1 MYTPWIIDYMER
13 TPPET
18 ALKVNTESGR
28 KMIRREAKA
37 AVAEL
42 MSAKDSF
49 ALTGLQDSSKFCFDK
64 AVFAT
69 KWLCKFGIN
78 DAE

>member
-1 MYTPWIIDYMER
+1 MYNTWIIDYMER

-18 ALKVNTESGR
+18 ALKANTESGI
-28 KMIRREAKA
+28 KMIRREAKSA
-37 AVAEL
+37 IAEL
-42 MSAKDSF
+42 MSAKESF
-49 ALTGLQDSSKFCFDK
+49 ALIGLNEESKFAFDK

-69 KWLCKFGIN
+69 KWLCEFGLR